1 MDVFNSTWLVNMLA
15 KSSKSPKGRVLSLF
29 DILSDW
35 INAPDIHL
43 DVQFKRITAEELT
56 AQIVSSSPLV
66 NYLSVQTKALGATHP
81 GMLAEHI
88 ALIACNA
95 AQQQMAQPQNISL
108 MHAKKAAEAL
118 ILSQVST
125 RLHFTKSVA
134 LSLCACVLTL
144 SIALAW
150 FGPTLLQE
158 MYIQNAFTSKS
169 ELSSKIANEDQ
180 ANQDIDDI
188 GHPKYINL
196 AVKTPQNTL
205 TANDAAMLYAKY
217 EQMRAGTCQ
226 YLEVLQIP
234 DIHKAIYIENVVGGK
249 LPINLQDL
257 AIANQYLEK
266 VRCNFTPMLMA
277 NSK

>member
-15 KSSKSPKGRVLSLF
+15 KSSKSPKSRVLNLF

-43 DVQFKRITAEELT
+43 DSQFKSITRQELT
-56 AQIVSSSPLV
+56 ANIVSSSPLV
-66 NYLSVQTKALGATHP
+66 NYLTTQTKALSATHP

-95 AQQQMAQPQNISL
+95 AQQQMAMPESNSL

-118 ILSQVST
+118 ILSQMSS
-125 RLHFTKSVA
+125 KSRYVNPA
-134 LSLCACVLTL
+134 MLSLCACVLTL

-150 FGPTLLQE
+150 FAPTLLQE
-158 MYIQNAFTSKS
+158 SNKQSVIFAKEVVDKKRTAVTQSNLIHVSTSDDTPNA
-169 ELSSKIANEDQ
+169 
-180 ANQDIDDI
+180 
-188 GHPKYINL
+188 
-196 AVKTPQNTL
+196 L
-205 TANDAAMLYAKY
+205 TARDAALMYAKY

-234 DIHKAIYIENVVGGK
+234 DKHKAIYIENVVGGK
-249 LPINLQDL
+249 LPTNLQDL

>member
-43 DVQFKRITAEELT
+43 DVHFKRITNKDLT
-56 AQIVSSSPLV
+56 AQIVSHSPLV
-66 NYLSVQTKALGATHP
+66 AYLSSQTKALGATHP

-95 AQQQMAQPQNISL
+95 AQQQMATPESNSL

-118 ILSQVST
+118 ILSQVSV
-125 RLHFTKSVA
+125 KSRFVKPVA

-150 FGPTLLQE
+150 FAPTFL
-158 MYIQNAFTSKS
+158 
-169 ELSSKIANEDQ
+169 
-180 ANQDIDDI
+180 QDI
-188 GHPKYINL
+188 NM
-196 AVKTPQNTL
+196 QNTIAANDTSSAKTVDADKPKLINASATAMPNAL
-205 TANDAAMLYAKY
+205 TARDAAMMYAKY
-217 EQMRAGTCQ
+217 EQMRTGTCQ

-234 DIHKAIYIENVVGGK
+234 DKHKAIYIENVVGGK
-249 LPINLQDL
+249 LPTNLQDL